1 MRLALVLTALLIS
14 ACGSIPSFYDD
25 NESLL
30 AVKVRHQVS
39 QLDCSAPEKAQ
50 IVKLKKQVDMLA
62 LYSESK
68 KSNDIGELIT
78 LMQKTTE
85 GLHAKESIS
94 TPYCNLKKK
103 ALESQSKN
111 IASAIMRRF

>member
-39 QLDCSAPEKAQ
+39 QLDCSAPDKAQ
-50 IVKLKKQVDMLA
+50 ILELKKQVDILA
-62 LYSESK
+62 LYSDSK
-68 KSNDIGELIT
+68 KSNDIGELIA
-78 LMQKTTE
+78 LMQETSN
-85 GLHAKESIS
+85 GLYNKESFS

-103 ALESQSKN
+103 ALELQSKD
-111 IASAIMRRF
+111 IASAIMKRF